1 MTRRRLVLTLSALAL
16 AGLSAP
22 FGGAQARNR
31 QVPSSAP
38 RPLLLEEF
46 FRGPLTAEGVFRNTR
61 DGTTRGLKVRM
72 FGRQEG
78 DTLVLREDF
87 VYSDGERDRKTWRFT
102 RTGPDAYSG
111 VREDV
116 IGTADIRQDGDA
128 VRLSYTARV
137 KTQSGSSYDIRFADL
152 LRKTGPRE
160 VLNTADLSFLFF
172 KVGTVELR
180 IRRGR

>member
-1 MTRRRLVLTLSALAL
+1 MNRRNLVLTASALAIASL
-16 AGLSAP
+16 AAT
-22 FGGAQARNR
+22 GGDVEARTR
-31 QVPSSAP
+31 QGASSAP
-38 RPLLLEEF
+38 GQLVLEEF
-46 FRGPLTAEGVFRNTR
+46 FRGPLTAEGVFTNTR
-61 DGTTRGLKVRM
+61 DGTTRGLKVKM

-78 DTLVLREDF
+78 PTLVLREDF
-87 VYSDGERDRKTWRFT
+87 VYSDGERDTKTWRFT
-102 RTGPDAYSG
+102 RTGPGTYTG

-116 IGTADIRQDGDA
+116 IGAADIRQDGDA

-172 KVGTVELR
+172 TVGKVELR